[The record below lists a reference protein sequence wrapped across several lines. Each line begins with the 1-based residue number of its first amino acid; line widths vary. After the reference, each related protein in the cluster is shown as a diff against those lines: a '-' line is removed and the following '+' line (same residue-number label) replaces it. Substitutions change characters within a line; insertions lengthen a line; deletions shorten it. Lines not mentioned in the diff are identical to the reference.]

1 MFLWLAHFSNWLTG
15 LNIFQYTTF
24 RAVMA
29 ALTALVFSLL
39 LGPWTIRKLT
49 ALKVGQAVRT
59 DGPQTHLIKNGTPTM
74 GGSLILTAITVS
86 TILWG
91 NWANPYIWILL
102 GVLLATGAL
111 GFYDDWRKV
120 VYKDP
125 NGVSAKFKMVWQSS
139 VAIIAGL
146 ALFYLAT
153 NSANN
158 ILIVPFF
165 KQVALPLG
173 VVGFLVL
180 SYLTIVGT
188 SNAVNLTDG
197 LDGLAAFPVVLVAAG
212 LAIFAYASGHSQF
225 AQYLQL
231 PYVAGANEVVIF
243 CTAMCGACLGF
254 LWFNAYPAQVFM
266 GDVGAL
272 ALGAA
277 LGTVA
282 VIIRQEFVLVIMGGL
297 FVVEAISVMLQVGWY
312 KRTKKTHLPDGAD
325 SSPLRTK
332 RLERNPSRCPFLD
345 YYHRFGAD
353 WFEYPQNP
361 LNLQRP
367 SETFRRPLCK
377 VSMLA

>member
-1 MFLWLAHFSNWLTG
+1 MLIYLAEYLQQYFTVFNV
-15 LNIFQYTTF
+15 FQYTTF
-24 RAVMA
+24 RTLMA
-29 ALTALVFSLL
+29 ALTALGFSLW

-49 ALKVGQAVRT
+49 LLKVGQAVRS

-74 GGSLILTAITVS
+74 GGSLILTAITVA
-86 TILWG
+86 TLLWAD
-91 NWANPYIWILL
+91 WHNPYVWILL
-102 GVLLATGAL
+102 AVLLSTGAL

-125 NGVSAKFKMVWQSS
+125 NGVSAKFKMVWQSA
-139 VAIIAGL
+139 VALGAGF
-146 ALFYLAT
+146 ALFYLAS

-173 VVGFLVL
+173 VVGFIVL

-197 LDGLAAFPVVLVAAG
+197 LDGLASFPVVLVAGG
-212 LAIFAYASGHSQF
+212 LAIFAYATGHAQF

-243 CTAMCGACLGF
+243 CAAMCGACLGF

-297 FVVEAISVMLQVGWY
+297 FVVEALSVMLQVSWY
-312 KRTKKTHLPDGAD
+312 KRTKK
-325 SSPLRTK
+325 RI
-332 RLERNPSRCPFLD
+332 FLMAPIHHH
-345 YYHRFGAD
+345 YEQKGWKETQVVVRFWIITIILVLIG
-353 WFEYPQNP
+353 
-361 LNLQRP
+361 LSTLKIR
-367 SETFRRPLCK
+367 
-377 VSMLA
+377 

>member
-1 MFLWLAHFSNWLTG
+1 MLLWLARLSNWISA
-15 LNIFQYTTF
+15 LNVFQYTTF

-29 ALTALVFSLL
+29 ALTALAFSLL

-59 DGPQTHLIKNGTPTM
+59 DGPQTHLVKNGTPTM
-74 GGSLILTAITVS
+74 GGALILS
-86 TILWG
+86 TITLSTLLWG
-91 NWANPYIWILL
+91 NWENAYIWILL

-139 VAIIAGL
+139 VALVAGF
-146 ALFYLAT
+146 ALFYLARG
-153 NSANN
+153 NENN

-173 VVGFLVL
+173 AAGFIIL
-180 SYLTIVGT
+180 SYFTIVGT

-197 LDGLAAFPVVLVAAG
+197 LDGLAAFPVVLVAGG
-212 LAIFAYASGHSQF
+212 LAIFAYATGHFKF
-225 AQYLQL
+225 AEYLQL

-243 CTAMCGACLGF
+243 CAAMCGACLGF

-297 FVVEAISVMLQVGWY
+297 FVVEALSVMLQVGWY
-312 KRTKKTHLPDGAD
+312 KRTKK
-325 SSPLRTK
+325 RI
-332 RLERNPSRCPFLD
+332 FLMAPIHHH
-345 YYHRFGAD
+345 YEQKGWKETQVVVRFWIITIILVLIG
-353 WFEYPQNP
+353 
-361 LNLQRP
+361 LSTLKIR
-367 SETFRRPLCK
+367 
-377 VSMLA
+377 

>member
-1 MFLWLAHFSNWLTG
+1 MFLWLAQLSNWISA
-15 LNIFQYTTF
+15 LNVFQYTTF

-29 ALTALVFSLL
+29 ALTALMFSLL
-39 LGPWTIRKLT
+39 LGPWTIRQLTKL
-49 ALKVGQAVRT
+49 KMRQPIRT
-59 DGPQTHLIKNGTPTM
+59 DGPKTHFIKNVPTM
-74 GGSLILTAITVS
+74 GGSLILTTIAIS
-86 TILWG
+86 TLLWG
-91 NWANPYIWILL
+91 NWANAYIWILL
-102 GVLLATGAL
+102 AVTLATGAL

-120 VYKDP
+120 VHRDP
-125 NGVSAKFKMVWQSS
+125 NGVSAKFKMVWQSV
-139 VAIIAGL
+139 VALGAGV
-146 ALFYLAT
+146 ALFYLAS

-173 VVGFLVL
+173 VVGFLIL

-197 LDGLAAFPVVLVAAG
+197 LDGLASFPVVLVAGG
-212 LAIFAYASGHSQF
+212 LAIFAYVTGHAQF
-225 AQYLQL
+225 SSYLQL

-243 CTAMCGACLGF
+243 CAAMCGACLGF

-297 FVVEAISVMLQVGWY
+297 FVMEALSVMLQVGWY
-312 KRTKKTHLPDGAD
+312 KRTKKRIFLMAPIHHHYEQKGWKETQVVVRFWIITIILVLIGL
-325 SSPLRTK
+325 SSLKLR
-332 RLERNPSRCPFLD
+332 
-345 YYHRFGAD
+345 
-353 WFEYPQNP
+353 
-361 LNLQRP
+361 
-367 SETFRRPLCK
+367 
-377 VSMLA
+377 

>member
-1 MFLWLAHFSNWLTG
+1 MLIYLAEFLQQYMTG
-15 LNIFQYTTF
+15 FNVFQYTTF

-29 ALTALVFSLL
+29 ALTALAFSLL
-39 LGPWTIRKLT
+39 LGPWAIRKLT

-59 DGPQTHLIKNGTPTM
+59 DGPQTHLVKNGTPTM
-74 GGSLILTAITVS
+74 GGALILTAITVS
-86 TILWG
+86 TLLWG
-91 NWANPYIWILL
+91 DLGNAHIGILL
-102 GVLLATGAL
+102 SVMLATGAL

-125 NGVSAKFKMVWQSS
+125 NGVSARFKMIWQTV
-139 VAIIAGL
+139 VALGAGL
-146 ALFYLAT
+146 ALFYLAA

-165 KQVALPLG
+165 KQIALPLG
-173 VVGFLVL
+173 VLGFIIL

-197 LDGLAAFPVVLVAAG
+197 LDGLAAFPVVLVAGG
-212 LAIFAYASGHSQF
+212 LAIFAYVTGHAKF
-225 AQYLQL
+225 AEYLQL
-231 PYVAGANEVVIF
+231 PFVVGANEVVIF
-243 CTAMCGACLGF
+243 CTAICGACLGF

-297 FVVEAISVMLQVGWY
+297 FVVEALSVMLQVGWY
-312 KRTKKTHLPDGAD
+312 KKTKKRIFLMAPIHHHYEQKGWKETQVVVRFWIITIVLVLIGL
-325 SSPLRTK
+325 STLKLR
-332 RLERNPSRCPFLD
+332 
-345 YYHRFGAD
+345 
-353 WFEYPQNP
+353 
-361 LNLQRP
+361 
-367 SETFRRPLCK
+367 
-377 VSMLA
+377 

>member
-1 MFLWLAHFSNWLTG
+1 MLLWLARLSDWISA
-15 LNIFQYTTF
+15 LNVFQYTTF

-29 ALTALVFSLL
+29 ALTALAFSLL

-59 DGPQTHLIKNGTPTM
+59 DGPQTHLVKNGTPTM
-74 GGSLILTAITVS
+74 GGSLILS
-86 TILWG
+86 TITLSTLLWG
-91 NWANPYIWILL
+91 NWENAYIWILL

-139 VAIIAGL
+139 VALVAGF
-146 ALFYLAT
+146 ALFYLARG
-153 NSANN
+153 NENN

-173 VVGFLVL
+173 AAGFIIL
-180 SYLTIVGT
+180 SYFTIVGT

-197 LDGLAAFPVVLVAAG
+197 LDGLAAFPVVLVAGG
-212 LAIFAYASGHSQF
+212 LAIFAYATGHFKF
-225 AQYLQL
+225 AEYLQL

-243 CTAMCGACLGF
+243 CSAMCGACLGF

-297 FVVEAISVMLQVGWY
+297 FVVEALSVMLQVGWY
-312 KRTKKTHLPDGAD
+312 KRTN
-325 SSPLRTK
+325 K
-332 RLERNPSRCPFLD
+332 RIFLMAPIHHH
-345 YYHRFGAD
+345 YEQKGWKETQVVVRFWIITIILVLIG
-353 WFEYPQNP
+353 
-361 LNLQRP
+361 LSTLKIR
-367 SETFRRPLCK
+367 
-377 VSMLA
+377 

>member
-1 MFLWLAHFSNWLTG
+1 MTAILISGVVG
-15 LNIFQYTTF
+15 LVGT
-24 RAVMA
+24 
-29 ALTALVFSLL
+29 L
-39 LGPWTIRKLT
+39 LGTPLLIRYLHAKEY
-49 ALKVGQAVRT
+49 GQFIRQ
-59 DGPQTHLIKNGTPTM
+59 DGPQGHFTKRGTPTM

-86 TILWG
+86 TLLWG

-272 ALGAA
+272 ALDAA

-312 KRTKKTHLPDGAD
+312 KRTKK
-325 SSPLRTK
+325 RI
-332 RLERNPSRCPFLD
+332 FLMAPIHHH
-345 YYHRFGAD
+345 YEQKGWKETQVVVRFWIITIVLVLIG
-353 WFEYPQNP
+353 
-361 LNLQRP
+361 LSTLKIR
-367 SETFRRPLCK
+367 
-377 VSMLA
+377 

>member
-1 MFLWLAHFSNWLTG
+1 MLIYLAEYLQQYVTAFNV
-15 LNIFQYTTF
+15 FQYTTF

-29 ALTALVFSLL
+29 ALTALVFSLW

-74 GGSLILTAITVS
+74 GGALILTAITVS
-86 TILWG
+86 TLLWAK
-91 NWANPYIWILL
+91 WDNPYVWILL
-102 GVLLATGAL
+102 GVMLATGAL

-125 NGVSAKFKMVWQSS
+125 NGVSAKFKMIWQTV
-139 VAIIAGL
+139 VALGAGF
-146 ALFYLAT
+146 ALFYLAA
-153 NSANN
+153 NSATANNN

-173 VVGFLVL
+173 AFGFMVL

-197 LDGLAAFPVVLVAAG
+197 LDGLAAFPVVLVAGG
-212 LAIFAYASGHSQF
+212 LAIFAYATGHAKF
-225 AQYLQL
+225 AEYLQL
-231 PYVAGANEVVIF
+231 PFVLGANEVVIF

-254 LWFNAYPAQVFM
+254 LWFNAYPALVFM

-297 FVVEAISVMLQVGWY
+297 FVVEALSVMLQVGWY
-312 KRTKKTHLPDGAD
+312 KRTKKRIFLMAPIHHHYEQKGWKETQVVVRFWIITIVLVLIGL
-325 SSPLRTK
+325 STLKLR
-332 RLERNPSRCPFLD
+332 
-345 YYHRFGAD
+345 
-353 WFEYPQNP
+353 
-361 LNLQRP
+361 
-367 SETFRRPLCK
+367 
-377 VSMLA
+377 

>member
-1 MFLWLAHFSNWLTG
+1 MFLWLAQLSNWISA
-15 LNIFQYTTF
+15 LNVFQYTTF

-29 ALTALVFSLL
+29 ALTALMFSLL
-39 LGPWTIRKLT
+39 LGPWTIRQLTKL
-49 ALKVGQAVRT
+49 KMRQPIRT
-59 DGPQTHLIKNGTPTM
+59 DGPKTHLIKNVPTM
-74 GGSLILTAITVS
+74 GGSLILTTIAIS
-86 TILWG
+86 TLLWG
-91 NWANPYIWILL
+91 NWANAYIWILL
-102 GVLLATGAL
+102 AVTLATGAL

-120 VYKDP
+120 VHRDP
-125 NGVSAKFKMVWQSS
+125 NGVSAKFKMVWQSV
-139 VAIIAGL
+139 VALGAGL
-146 ALFYLAT
+146 ALFFLAE

-173 VVGFLVL
+173 VVGFLIL

-197 LDGLAAFPVVLVAAG
+197 LDGLASFPVVLVAGG
-212 LAIFAYASGHSQF
+212 LAIFAYVTGHAQF
-225 AQYLQL
+225 SSYLQL

-243 CTAMCGACLGF
+243 CAAMCGACLGF

-297 FVVEAISVMLQVGWY
+297 FVMEALSVMLQVGWY
-312 KRTKKTHLPDGAD
+312 KRTKKRIFLMAPIHHHYEQKGWKETQVVVRFWIITIILVLIGL
-325 SSPLRTK
+325 SSLKLR
-332 RLERNPSRCPFLD
+332 
-345 YYHRFGAD
+345 
-353 WFEYPQNP
+353 
-361 LNLQRP
+361 
-367 SETFRRPLCK
+367 
-377 VSMLA
+377 

>member
-1 MFLWLAHFSNWLTG
+1 MLLWLARFSDWFSV
-15 LNIFQYTTF
+15 LNVFQYTTF

-29 ALTALVFSLL
+29 ALTALAFSLL
-39 LGPWTIRKLT
+39 LGPWSIRKLT

-59 DGPQTHLIKNGTPTM
+59 DGPQTHLVKNGTPTM

-86 TILWG
+86 TLLWG
-91 NWANPYIWILL
+91 NLANPYIWILL
-102 GVLLATGAL
+102 AVMLATGAL

-125 NGVSAKFKMVWQSS
+125 NGVSARFKMVWQTV
-139 VAIIAGL
+139 VALGAGL
-146 ALFYLAT
+146 ALFFLASS
-153 NSANN
+153 SAND

-165 KQVALPLG
+165 KQVVLPLG
-173 VVGFLVL
+173 LVGFLVL

-212 LAIFAYASGHSQF
+212 LAIFAYASGHSEF
-225 AQYLQL
+225 ARYLQL
-231 PYVAGANEVVIF
+231 PYVSGANEVVIF

-312 KRTKKTHLPDGAD
+312 KRTKKRIFLMAPIHHHYEQKGWKETQVVVRFWIITIVLVLIGL
-325 SSPLRTK
+325 SSLKLR
-332 RLERNPSRCPFLD
+332 
-345 YYHRFGAD
+345 
-353 WFEYPQNP
+353 
-361 LNLQRP
+361 
-367 SETFRRPLCK
+367 
-377 VSMLA
+377 

>member
-1 MFLWLAHFSNWLTG
+1 MFLWLAQLSNWISA
-15 LNIFQYTTF
+15 LNVFQYTTF

-29 ALTALVFSLL
+29 ALTALIFSLL
-39 LGPWTIRKLT
+39 LGPWTIRQLTKL
-49 ALKVGQAVRT
+49 KMRQPIRT
-59 DGPQTHLIKNGTPTM
+59 DGPKTHLIKNVPTM
-74 GGSLILTAITVS
+74 GGSLILTTIAIS
-86 TILWG
+86 TLLWG
-91 NWANPYIWILL
+91 NWANAYIWILL
-102 GVLLATGAL
+102 AVTLATGAL

-120 VYKDP
+120 VHRDP
-125 NGVSAKFKMVWQSS
+125 NGVSAKFKMVWQSV
-139 VAIIAGL
+139 VAWGAGL
-146 ALFYLAT
+146 ALFFLAE

-173 VVGFLVL
+173 VVGFLIL

-197 LDGLAAFPVVLVAAG
+197 LDGLASFPVVLVAGG
-212 LAIFAYASGHSQF
+212 LAIFAYVTGHAQF
-225 AQYLQL
+225 SSYLQL

-243 CTAMCGACLGF
+243 CAAMCGACLGF

-297 FVVEAISVMLQVGWY
+297 FVMEALSVMLQVGWY
-312 KRTKKTHLPDGAD
+312 KRTKKRIFLMAPIHHHYEQKGWKETQVVVRFWIITIILVLIGL
-325 SSPLRTK
+325 SSLKLR
-332 RLERNPSRCPFLD
+332 
-345 YYHRFGAD
+345 
-353 WFEYPQNP
+353 
-361 LNLQRP
+361 
-367 SETFRRPLCK
+367 
-377 VSMLA
+377 

>member
-1 MFLWLAHFSNWLTG
+1 MLLWLARLSNWISA
-15 LNIFQYTTF
+15 LNVFQYTTF

-29 ALTALVFSLL
+29 ALTALAFSLL

-59 DGPQTHLIKNGTPTM
+59 DGPQTHLVKNGTPTM
-74 GGSLILTAITVS
+74 GGALILS
-86 TILWG
+86 TITLSTLLWG
-91 NWANPYIWILL
+91 NWENAYIWILL

-139 VAIIAGL
+139 VALVAGF
-146 ALFYLAT
+146 ALFYLARG
-153 NSANN
+153 NENN

-173 VVGFLVL
+173 VVGFVVL
-180 SYLTIVGT
+180 AYFTIVGT

-197 LDGLAAFPVVLVAAG
+197 LDGLAAFPVVLVAGG
-212 LAIFAYASGHSQF
+212 LAVFAYVAGHVKF
-225 AQYLQL
+225 AGYLQL
-231 PYVAGANEVVIF
+231 PFVPGANEVVVF
-243 CTAMCGACLGF
+243 CAAMCGACLGF
-254 LWFNAYPAQVFM
+254 LWFNAAPAQVFM

-282 VIIRQEFVLVIMGGL
+282 VIVRQEFVLVIMGGL
-297 FVVEAISVMLQVGWY
+297 FVVEALSVMLQVGWY
-312 KRTKKTHLPDGAD
+312 KKTKK
-325 SSPLRTK
+325 RI
-332 RLERNPSRCPFLD
+332 FLMAPIHHH
-345 YYHRFGAD
+345 YEQKGWKETQVVVRFWIITIVLVLIG
-353 WFEYPQNP
+353 
-361 LNLQRP
+361 LSTLKIR
-367 SETFRRPLCK
+367 
-377 VSMLA
+377 